1 MSPALSTLAST
12 LAVQTLATLVLTA
25 PSVLAPVVAP
35 TLGQSAD
42 RVGLFV
48 GLAYLVAMLSG
59 LGSGGWVARIGA
71 VRLAQVAMIACALG
85 ALAFA
90 AGHPITL
97 LIAALVIGY
106 GYGVINPAT
115 TTLLA
120 RHAPVSKRGL
130 FFSIKQ
136 TGVPLGVAA
145 AGLLM
150 PAGLALIGW
159 RPSLALAGA
168 GCLLLAVVMR
178 PLVATLEVPAP
189 TNEPAPERS
198 DEVPRA
204 RWYSGLAIVLREPA
218 LRRLSFASFS
228 FAFTQLCFTTFLV
241 SYLKLELGQS
251 LATAAAVLAGS
262 QAISTASRIAW
273 GHAADRWLRPSVL
286 LAGLGIAMGL
296 ACIVLGLLEYAGSRG
311 TTDAIGTGTGAS
323 LAWVIAAAVFCAATI
338 MGWNGVFFA
347 ELARQA
353 GRHDMATLAGASQ
366 FITFA
371 GSMGGPVIFAEVI
384 RLGGSYGGAYLALA
398 VLPLISGVALLHGSR
413 RQPTAAV

>member
-25 PSVLAPVVAP
+25 PSVLAPAVAP

-59 LGSGGWVARIGA
+59 LGSGRWVARIGA
-71 VRLAQVAMIACALG
+71 VRLAQVAMVACALG
-85 ALAFA
+85 ALAFT
-90 AGHPITL
+90 AGHPLTL
-97 LIAALVIGY
+97 LMAALAIGY

-136 TGVPLGVAA
+136 TGVPLGVAG

-150 PAGLALIGW
+150 PAGLALLGW
-159 RPSLALAGA
+159 RPSLALAGV
-168 GCLLLAVVMR
+168 GCLLLAILMR
-178 PLVATLEVPAP
+178 PLVAKLETPAPLDDAAPVPAE
-189 TNEPAPERS
+189 TAPRT
-198 DEVPRA
+198 
-204 RWYSGLAIVLREPA
+204 RWYSGLGVVLREPA

-262 QAISTASRIAW
+262 QVISTASRIAW

-286 LAGLGIAMGL
+286 LGGLGIAMGL
-296 ACIVLGLLEYAGSRG
+296 ACAVLGLLEYGGATDPAGAGSS
-311 TTDAIGTGTGAS
+311 AS

-413 RQPTAAV
+413 KQPAAAA

>member
-25 PSVLAPVVAP
+25 PSVLAPAVAP
-35 TLGQSAD
+35 SLGQSAD

-48 GLAYLVAMLSG
+48 GLAYLIAMLSG
-59 LGSGGWVARIGA
+59 LGSGAWVARIGA

-85 ALAFA
+85 AIAIA
-90 AGHPITL
+90 AGQPLAL
-97 LIAALVIGY
+97 LAAALAIGF

-120 RHAPVSKRGL
+120 RHAPISKRGL

-150 PAGLALIGW
+150 PAGLALVGW
-159 RPSLALAGA
+159 QASLALAGL

-189 TNEPAPERS
+189 ATAKSAPEHS
-198 DEVPRA
+198 NEASRA

-273 GHAADRWLRPSVL
+273 GHAADRWIRPSVL
-286 LAGLGIAMGL
+286 LASLGIAMGL
-296 ACIVLGLLEYAGSRG
+296 ACAVLGLLDYTGHAGVS
-311 TTDAIGTGTGAS
+311 DAAGTGAS

-398 VLPLISGVALLHGSR
+398 GLPLLSGMVLLRSELGR
-413 RQPTAAV
+413 AARQ

>member
-1 MSPALSTLAST
+1 
-12 LAVQTLATLVLTA
+12 
-25 PSVLAPVVAP
+25 
-35 TLGQSAD
+35 
-42 RVGLFV
+42 
-48 GLAYLVAMLSG
+48 
-59 LGSGGWVARIGA
+59 
-71 VRLAQVAMIACALG
+71 
-85 ALAFA
+85 
-90 AGHPITL
+90 
-97 LIAALVIGY
+97 
-106 GYGVINPAT
+106 
-115 TTLLA
+115 
-120 RHAPVSKRGL
+120 
-130 FFSIKQ
+130 
-136 TGVPLGVAA
+136 
-145 AGLLM
+145 
-150 PAGLALIGW
+150 
-159 RPSLALAGA
+159 
-168 GCLLLAVVMR
+168 MR

-189 TNEPAPERS
+189 ATAKSAPEHS
-198 DEVPRA
+198 NEASRA

-273 GHAADRWLRPSVL
+273 GHAADRWIRPSVL
-286 LAGLGIAMGL
+286 LASLGIAMGL
-296 ACIVLGLLEYAGSRG
+296 ACAVLGLLDYTGHAGVS
-311 TTDAIGTGTGAS
+311 DAAGTGAS

-398 VLPLISGVALLHGSR
+398 GLPLLSGMVLLRSELGR
-413 RQPTAAV
+413 AARQ